1 MIVNEDDIDKDI
13 VDFDEHTIEDLLNTK
28 INDRVVNSENFYD
41 GKISCYSI
49 EDNNN
54 LLNKTSELIVCLEN
68 DK

>member
-68 DK
+68 DR